1 MATGCKADDSVVTF
15 SVAQDFHPLH
25 PLQHDALR
33 EVANVATG
41 HAATALSTMTG
52 RRVMISVPRLTL
64 PDVKDLTALLSNRD
78 RPTVTVA
85 MHVLGDIAGRF
96 LFVVPSDD
104 ALRLCALLLGRPK
117 PLTELDSI
125 ARSGL
130 LETGNILGGSYLSA
144 LSTVTGKILM
154 LSVPTI
160 GSDELVGRGPD
171 DNSALCLDTRF
182 RIGDENQELQGY
194 LLLVAAPAS
203 VRAILEAIRHA

>member
-1 MATGCKADDSVVTF
+1 MTQNF
-15 SVAQDFHPLH
+15 RELH
-25 PLQHDALR
+25 PLQYDALR

-64 PDVKDLTALLSNRD
+64 PDVQDLTALLASRD
-78 RPTVTVA
+78 RPTVTVS

-96 LFVVPSDD
+96 LFVVPADD
-104 ALRLCALLLGRPK
+104 ALRLCALLLGRPT
-117 PLTELDSI
+117 PPTELDSI

-160 GSDELVGRGPD
+160 GSDELVGRAPED
-171 DNSALCLDTRF
+171 SSALCLDTRF
-182 RIGDENQELQGY
+182 RIGDGKEELQGY